1 MHFPLQAAGTAAQRT
16 LWGYMGSCTDWPTS
30 SADYGFMAFT
40 AGASP
45 TFSDL
50 LVDAVHTMSP
60 NGGGALHDG
69 LYDAVHYVKEE
80 NMLKVTHYQFSTDGK
95 WHSTIV
101 PTLVSDPTL
110 IATETASSRA
120 TGKVYGQFYNNAL
133 SGFEFGV
140 IDYDAMERTTIAESQ
155 HKYVALGV
163 TSYEVVYGVATDG
176 NLYRIDT
183 ETGEER
189 LIGATGVS
197 VAESSRQSYGQS
209 GEIDQDD
216 DVFYWACIDK
226 DKHAALYTV
235 DLASGAPPSLQTCP
249 TTSRSSA
256 WASPMPRLQLPLLQ
270 PSLISV
276 SPSTV
281 APPPERS
288 VSRLRPRLMV
298 ALHSRD
304 RSATPSRPTS
314 VPSPPARPRPASR
327 SAHP

>member
-1 MHFPLQAAGTAAQRT
+1 MKPIRQLFLSALSLFLVAPPALAQDTHAPTWHFPLQAAGTAAQRT

-155 HKYVALGV
+155 HK
-163 TSYEVVYGVATDG
+163 
-176 NLYRIDT
+176 
-183 ETGEER
+183 
-189 LIGATGVS
+189 
-197 VAESSRQSYGQS
+197 
-209 GEIDQDD
+209 
-216 DVFYWACIDK
+216 
-226 DKHAALYTV
+226 
-235 DLASGAPPSLQTCP
+235 
-249 TTSRSSA
+249 
-256 WASPMPRLQLPLLQ
+256 
-270 PSLISV
+270 
-276 SPSTV
+276 
-281 APPPERS
+281 
-288 VSRLRPRLMV
+288 
-298 ALHSRD
+298 
-304 RSATPSRPTS
+304 
-314 VPSPPARPRPASR
+314 
-327 SAHP
+327 

>member
-1 MHFPLQAAGTAAQRT
+1 MKPIRQLFLSALLLFLVAPPALAQDTHAPTWHFPLQAAGTAAQRT

-40 AGASP
+40 AGSNP
-45 TFSDL
+45 TFADL

-69 LYDAVHYVKEE
+69 FYDAVHYVKEE

-235 DLASGAPPSLQTCP
+235 DLASGAATLIADMPHNEQILGMGIPDCHASSCRSC
-249 TTSRSSA
+249 SR
-256 WASPMPRLQLPLLQ
+256 R
-270 PSLISV
+270 
-276 SPSTV
+276 
-281 APPPERS
+281 
-288 VSRLRPRLMV
+288 
-298 ALHSRD
+298 
-304 RSATPSRPTS
+304 
-314 VPSPPARPRPASR
+314 
-327 SAHP
+327 